1 VWSNKLVITELSCE
15 AGTFSFNKYA
25 AESVKDAP
33 KPSIDWYPSV
43 SSTNTVG
50 VVPLLP
56 AEKEIEDCCFS
67 SVLWLSVV
75 IQILTFWARLRL
87 GHAIA
92 RRRAGTAKTQIL
104 LLFNIDLSP

>member
-33 KPSIDWYPSV
+33 KPSIDWYVSV

-50 VVPLLP
+50 VLPLLP
-56 AEKEIEDCCFS
+56 AEKEIDDCCFS
-67 SVLWLSVV
+67 FVL
-75 IQILTFWARLRL
+75 
-87 GHAIA
+87 
-92 RRRAGTAKTQIL
+92 
-104 LLFNIDLSP
+104 